1 MIGVF
6 DSGFGGLTIHEA
18 LIRRLPGLSFIY
30 LGDHRNAP
38 YGSREPE
45 EILDFTRRNVDLL
58 FSRGCRLVI
67 IACNTASAV
76 ALHNLQCY
84 WLPEA
89 WPGRNILGIIVPTI
103 EAATQVPWAINYP
116 VYPQM
121 YANHSVAI
129 FATRRT
135 VDSYTYPIEINK
147 RCPHVEVVQQA
158 CPELA
163 GAIEDGTDPG
173 RLRALV
179 TGHVSRL
186 LKSMGGREPE
196 TAILGCT
203 HYPLVKTLFREALPS
218 GVRLLC
224 QPSAVANSLEHYLH
238 RHPEYLDRMPETP
251 RRQYL
256 TTGDPAAV
264 SARSN
269 GFLGRTIS
277 FQGLGERGRNWGLR
291 RPGALPLDP
300 TGVADPGPL

>member
-18 LIRRLPGLSFIY
+18 LIRRLPGLSFVY

-38 YGSREPE
+38 YGSRSPD
-45 EILDFTRRNVDLL
+45 EILEFTRHNTDVL

-76 ALHNLQCY
+76 ALHHLQCY
-84 WLPEA
+84 WLPTA

-121 YANHSVAI
+121 YASHTVAI
-129 FATRRT
+129 FATPRT
-135 VDSYTYPIEINK
+135 VESQTYPVEINK
-147 RCPHVEVVQQA
+147 RCPDVEVQQQA

-163 GAIEDGTDPG
+163 GAIEAAAYPG
-173 RLRALV
+173 RLRELV
-179 TGHVSRL
+179 QGYVGRL
-186 LKSMGGREPE
+186 LSATGGREPE

-203 HYPLVKTLFREALPS
+203 HYPLVKELFREALPA

-224 QPSAVANSLEHYLH
+224 QPSAVANSLEHYLR
-238 RHPEYLDRMPETP
+238 RHPEYLDTMPDTP

-256 TTGDPAAV
+256 TTGDAAAV
-264 SARSN
+264 TARSA
-269 GFLGRTIS
+269 GFLGRTIM
-277 FQGLGERGRNWGLR
+277 FQGVGGRVPVKPQAFRGFAPEPHWGR
-291 RPGALPLDP
+291 GSQAS
-300 TGVADPGPL
+300 

>member
-18 LIRRLPGLSFIY
+18 LIRRLPNLSLLY

-38 YGSREPE
+38 YGGRESD
-45 EILDFTRRNVDLL
+45 EILEFTRINVDRL

-84 WLPEA
+84 WLPQA

-121 YANHSVAI
+121 YANHAVAI
-129 FATRRT
+129 FATQRT
-135 VDSYTYPIEINK
+135 VESGTYPVEINK

-163 GAIEDGTDPG
+163 GAIEAGADRASLRTLIDGYV
-173 RLRALV
+173 A
-179 TGHVSRL
+179 RL
-186 LKSMGGREPE
+186 LAGMGGREPE

-203 HYPLVKTLFREALPS
+203 HYPLVKDLFREALPS

-224 QPSAVANSLEHYLH
+224 QPSAVANSLEHYLR
-238 RHPEYLDRMPETP
+238 RHPHYLEGTP
-251 RRQYL
+251 AVARRVYL
-256 TTGDPAAV
+256 TTADAGEV
-264 SARSN
+264 TARSTA
-269 GFLGRTIS
+269 FLGRTTV
-277 FQGLGERGRNWGLR
+277 FQGLGERPVR
-291 RPGALPLDP
+291 LPVRAVPLAQG
-300 TGVADPGPL
+300 GVAPLTPVGV